1 MRTFLTTL
9 GICIGVALVFSLISI
24 NRGMTEAI
32 NEQLEA
38 LGADVVT
45 ITPKLVM
52 GGFFGKSFS
61 QEEVEAVNR
70 LSAVDQAT
78 GIYYTSLPVKIKGEE
93 YYLPVAGIE
102 TEIAEKVFE
111 DIESFRIYRG
121 RYFRKGETGKV
132 VVGYDIWDRYG
143 ADVGSQIEVA
153 GKRYRVIGV
162 LAETGNREDD
172 SSLYMN
178 VEELWDIMNTEDE
191 YLMIIAKMRE
201 MNTEPVKRVLK
212 RIRGKE
218 DFDVLTPENIKEK
231 TSQILGIINLVFL
244 AVASISIVVGA
255 IGVANTMY
263 IAVLER
269 VREIGIM
276 KAVGAKNHQ
285 ILFLFLLESGFL
297 GLVGGIVGIF
307 LGYGVASAF
316 GYAARMAGL
325 KTLRPVISAEL
336 FLLSAFISFGVGVL
350 AGVFPARW
358 ASKLQPVEALRYE

>member
-93 YYLPVAGIE
+93 YYLPVAGIQ

-178 VEELWDIMNTEDE
+178 AVSYTH
-191 YLMIIAKMRE
+191 
-201 MNTEPVKRVLK
+201 
-212 RIRGKE
+212 
-218 DFDVLTPENIKEK
+218 LTLPTN
-231 TSQILGIINLVFL
+231 
-244 AVASISIVVGA
+244 
-255 IGVANTMY
+255 
-263 IAVLER
+263 
-269 VREIGIM
+269 
-276 KAVGAKNHQ
+276 
-285 ILFLFLLESGFL
+285 
-297 GLVGGIVGIF
+297 
-307 LGYGVASAF
+307 
-316 GYAARMAGL
+316 
-325 KTLRPVISAEL
+325 
-336 FLLSAFISFGVGVL
+336 
-350 AGVFPARW
+350 
-358 ASKLQPVEALRYE
+358 